1 MPDGVTVVLGGVGI
15 RGIANIGVL
24 KVLREQKV
32 PIKRIVAT
40 GVNAVIAAHFG
51 LGRDLDSLT
60 ERFTAF
66 FAENHRYMWG
76 LERLSGIPREAAR
89 REAGSIDYFLRQR
102 LFCAVNMRRVSV
114 LPGELVEDN
123 LKVLFGDLTTDDLAI
138 PVAICAIDLSTQEEV
153 LLSGG
158 LLRELVRVGIAFPGL
173 FPPARM
179 EGREYVS
186 SVLYCELPLG
196 RLTEADAPILAVD
209 LPQVAGKHKPK
220 SLLEVLAR
228 ADEVRSQAVK
238 EQLLEKK
245 ADIVIRLDGIR
256 RFPWGGYRRIPQLI
270 ARAQEEF
277 AEKLPHALAGI
288 TPPVLEES

>member
-186 SVLYCELPLG
+186 SILYCELLSGASPRRTPRSLPSTSP
-196 RLTEADAPILAVD
+196 RLQVSISPSRSSRSSPGLMKCEA
-209 LPQVAGKHKPK
+209 KPSK
-220 SLLEVLAR
+220 S
-228 ADEVRSQAVK
+228 SSS
-238 EQLLEKK
+238 
-245 ADIVIRLDGIR
+245 R
-256 RFPWGGYRRIPQLI
+256 RKRI
-270 ARAQEEF
+270 
-277 AEKLPHALAGI
+277 
-288 TPPVLEES
+288 S